1 MGKVDLSQAT
11 WQLFRT
17 LGDLLVGND
26 FSSHLFDLGST
37 ISHSVR
43 APSGSIKERPTY
55 SMSLILQ
62 SQSQVLHLTIGIFVF
77 KGVSG
82 NIQRNEWSKT

>member
-1 MGKVDLSQAT
+1 M
-11 WQLFRT
+11 
-17 LGDLLVGND
+17 GDLLVAND
-26 FSSHLFDLGST
+26 PSSHLFDLGST

-43 APSGSIKERPTY
+43 APSGSIMERPAY

-62 SQSQVLHLTIGIFVF
+62 SQSQVLHLTIDIFVF

-82 NIQRNEWSKT
+82 NIQRNEWGKT